1 MKKMVFGL
9 LAITL
14 PMFVSWVTMMNLS
27 HSHPCPTVTLCKD
40 GKEYPIDN
48 AHKFAQYLRDAQRE
62 IAEIIAK
69 NGK

>member
-14 PMFVSWVTMMNLS
+14 PMFVSWVTMNL
-27 HSHPCPTVTLCKD
+27 VLCKD

>member
-27 HSHPCPTVTLCKD
+27 HSHLM
-40 GKEYPIDN
+40 
-48 AHKFAQYLRDAQRE
+48 QRWQG
-62 IAEIIAK
+62 ISY
-69 NGK
+69 